1 MPHNDIAFEMAVS
14 SIRFGKGVTREVGMD
29 LAELG
34 AKHVLVLTD
43 PVLRALPPVQTVLQ
57 SLDACKL
64 RYAMFDR
71 VRVEPTDESFLDAIA
86 FARQGSFDAFVA
98 VGGGSTI
105 DTAKAVNLYTTHPP
119 ADFLDYVNPPIGK
132 GLPVPG
138 PLKPLIAIPTTAG
151 TGSETTGVS
160 IFDLTQLHAKTGIAN
175 RRLKPTLGMLDPDNT
190 RTMPPEV
197 AASSGLDILSHAI
210 ESFTAMPYTGRPMP
224 ERPALRPAYQGS
236 NPISDVWSL
245 QALRMVAQYL
255 VRAVAD
261 PSDDDAR
268 SQMLLAAAYAGV
280 GFGNAGVH
288 LPHGMSYPV
297 SGHVKS
303 YRAPGYQT
311 DHPLVPHGVSV
322 ILNAPAVFRYT
333 ASANPERHLQ
343 AAEALGANVSNVR
356 SADAGKVLADRIT
369 WFMRELKV
377 PNGLKAVGYSSSDID
392 TLVEGTL
399 PQHRVTKL
407 SPRPAGPEELGKLF
421 EDAMQAW

>member
-1 MPHNDIAFEMAVS
+1 MHDHAFEMAVS

-34 AKHVLVLTD
+34 AQHVLVITD
-43 PVLRALPPVQTVLQ
+43 RTLRQLPPVQTVID
-57 SLDACKL
+57 SLDANKI
-64 RYAMFDR
+64 RYAIYDR
-71 VRVEPTDESFLDAIA
+71 VRVEPTDESFLDAIN
-86 FARQGSFDAFVA
+86 FAKDAGYDAFVA
-98 VGGGSTI
+98 VGGGSVI
-105 DTAKAVNLYTTHPP
+105 DTAKAVNLYTTCPP

-138 PLKPLIAIPTTAG
+138 PLKPLFAIPTTAG
-151 TGSETTGVS
+151 TGSETTGVT
-160 IFDLTQLHAKTGIAN
+160 IFDLTKMHAKTGIAN

-210 ESFTAMPYTGRPMP
+210 ESFTAMPVTGRPMP
-224 ERPALRPAYQGS
+224 DSPRMRPAYQGS

-245 QALRMVAQYL
+245 QALRMVATYL

-261 PSDDDAR
+261 PSDDEAR
-268 SQMLLAAAYAGV
+268 AQMLLAASYAGV

-297 SGHVKS
+297 SGNVKT
-303 YRAPGYQT
+303 YRAPGYVT

-322 ILNAPAVFRYT
+322 ILNAPAVFRFT
-333 ASANPERHLQ
+333 ASANPDRHLQ
-343 AAEALGANVSNVR
+343 AAEALGANVSGVKHE
-356 SADAGKVLADRIT
+356 DAGRVLADRIT

-377 PNGLKAVGYSSSDID
+377 PNGLKAVGYASSDIPA
-392 TLVEGTL
+392 LVEGTL

-407 SPRPAGPEELGKLF
+407 SPRPASEDDLAKLF
-421 EDAMQAW
+421 EDALVAY